1 MIILITDQTV
11 FPDTLASALPTPVP
25 VIHFKSVIEANAHFD
40 STSHKPTHHDL
51 ILVDAR
57 GNTAV
62 VADCRHLCQQAPSH
76 PLPLI
81 AIIDRPTDR
90 DVVFEAGA
98 DDYLLWPLIPAEVQ
112 PRLANYLNY
121 ALYGFDNLLKTI
133 HQMNSGASPHTLNRG
148 VKTLAETF
156 SAAAAWL
163 LLPQPANPVEFELA
177 GQFNLP
183 PLFRR
188 NPQLLIEARQGQLA
202 PFNSVINAPL
212 IIDSTDLAE
221 ADPMEMNGLNHYLI
235 LPLTSDQKLIGVLA
249 LAYHSRPVV
258 SMVEQKKLLILGQN
272 IGTLLDMFHHQE
284 ESQIHAMQNALLVL
298 ITRVVDEQSDLN
310 TTLSS
315 TLELATPLFNASGSH
330 IWLLTG
336 DKQGLEL
343 TASLSRRFSTNTVN
357 YRPKE
362 RGLVG
367 WVVEHSRPLLI
378 PVAVDDPRFDPA
390 VDKIDGVGQYALL
403 AVPLNH
409 RAKPIGVMALHNER
423 KIPFT
428 EQDRILLEGV
438 AALTASVI
446 ANRQLWQEL
455 RNYMDERERLYNQ
468 MTQSERLVTVGRLT
482 ASLSHEI
489 NNPMQAIQGA
499 LNLALEELD
508 RPAELTNYIQMSL
521 NESKHVVQLVS
532 RMRQLYRPQSEKPR
546 LLNINALI
554 QDAAAIGQQELKRKK
569 VDLVIDLDP
578 RLPLTVITG
587 HQLQLVFVNLILNL
601 GEVIGMSGQGVLRLR
616 SRALPEVI
624 QIAFC
629 SEAATLDIDRWIK
642 TLQLEP
648 KQKMAEVNFSTS
660 MSYEIIAAH
669 HGAIYFKQH
678 DQEVSWYI
686 EIPILT
692 PEN

>member
-11 FPDTLASALPTPVP
+11 LLDILARALPTPVP
-25 VIHFKSVIEANAHFD
+25 VIHFESVIEANDYFD
-40 STSHKPTHHDL
+40 SSAQKPARHDIIL
-51 ILVDAR
+51 IDAR
-57 GNTAV
+57 GKAAV
-62 VADCRHLCQQAPSH
+62 VANCRSLCRPTPGH
-76 PLPLI
+76 HLPLI
-81 AIIDRPTDR
+81 AIIDRSADR
-90 DVVFEAGA
+90 DIVFETGA

-112 PRLANYLNY
+112 TRLLSYLNY
-121 ALYGFDNLLKTI
+121 ALYGFDGLLKTI

-148 VKTLAETF
+148 VKTLADTF
-156 SAAAAWL
+156 NAAAAWL
-163 LLPQPANPVEFELA
+163 LLSQSANPVEFELA

-183 PLFRR
+183 PLYRR
-188 NPQLLIEARQGQLA
+188 NPQFLIKASQAQVD
-202 PFNSVINAPL
+202 PFNSALDAPFVV
-212 IIDSTDLAE
+212 DAAVLAE
-221 ADPMEMNGLNHYLI
+221 ADSKETNGLNHYLI
-235 LPLTSDQKLIGVLA
+235 LPLTSDQKLIGLLT
-249 LAYHSRPVV
+249 LAYYSRPMV
-258 SMVEQKKLLILGQN
+258 SPVEQKKLLILGQN
-272 IGTLLDMFHHQE
+272 IGSLLDMFHRQE
-284 ESQIHAMQNALLVL
+284 ESQVHAMQNALLVL

-310 TTLSS
+310 TTLSL

-336 DKQGLEL
+336 DKQGLTL
-343 TASLSRRFSTNTVN
+343 AASLSRRFSTDAVD
-357 YRPKE
+357 YRPKD

-367 WVVEHSRPLLI
+367 WVAEHNQPLLT

-390 VDKIDGVGQYALL
+390 VDKIDGVEQYALL
-403 AVPLNH
+403 AVPLPH
-409 RAKPIGVMALHNER
+409 RSKPLGVMAIHNEK

-428 EQDRILLEGV
+428 EQDRVLLEGV
-438 AALTASVI
+438 AALATSVI
-446 ANRQLWQEL
+446 ANRQLRQEL
-455 RNYMDERERLYNQ
+455 LDYMEERERLYHQ
-468 MTQSERLVTVGRLT
+468 ITQSERLVTVGRLT

-489 NNPMQAIQGA
+489 NNPMQTIQGA
-499 LNLALEELD
+499 LNLALEELHS
-508 RPAELTNYIQMSL
+508 PTELTDYIQMSL
-521 NESKHVVQLVS
+521 KESRHVVQLVS

-554 QDAAAIGQQELKRKK
+554 QDAAAIGRQELKRHK
-569 VDLVIDLDP
+569 VDLATELDP
-578 RLPLTVITG
+578 HLPLTVVIG

-601 GEVIGMSGQGVLRLR
+601 GDVVGMAGKGELRIR
-616 SRALPEVI
+616 SQTLSRVI

-629 SEAATLDIDRWIK
+629 SDIAGLDIERWIK

-678 DQEVSWYI
+678 NQEISWLI

>member
-1 MIILITDQTV
+1 MIILITDQTTL
-11 FPDTLASALPTPVP
+11 PDTLAATLPTPVP
-25 VIHFKSVIEANAHFD
+25 VIHFESVIEANAYFD
-40 STSHKPTHHDL
+40 NSAQKPTRHDI

-57 GNTAV
+57 GNTTV
-62 VADCRHLCQQAPSH
+62 VADCRHLCRQMPAH

-81 AIIDRPTDR
+81 AIIDQAADR
-90 DVVFEAGA
+90 EVVFEAGA

-112 PRLANYLNY
+112 TRLSNYLNY
-121 ALYGFDNLLKTI
+121 ALYGFDGLLKTI

-148 VKTLAETF
+148 VKTLADTF
-156 SAAAAWL
+156 NAAAAWL
-163 LLPQPANPVEFELA
+163 LLPKPANPVEFELA

-183 PLFRR
+183 LLYRR
-188 NPQLLIEARQGQLA
+188 NPQLLIEGNQAHLA
-202 PFNSVINAPL
+202 LSNLTTDAPL
-212 IIDSTDLAE
+212 MVDVVVWGEVDPAE
-221 ADPMEMNGLNHYLI
+221 TNGLSYHLI
-235 LPLTSDQKLIGVLA
+235 LPLTSDQKLIGLLT
-249 LAYHSRPVV
+249 LAYHSRPLI
-258 SMVEQKKLLILGQN
+258 STVEQKKLLILGQN
-272 IGTLLDMFHHQE
+272 IGSLLDMFHRQE
-284 ESQIHAMQNALLVL
+284 ESQVHAMQNALLVL
-298 ITRVVDEQSDLN
+298 ITRVVDEQSDLY

-315 TLELATPLFNASGSH
+315 TLELATPLFNASGSQ

-343 TASLSRRFSTNTVN
+343 AASLSRRFSTDTVN
-357 YRPKE
+357 YRPKD

-367 WVVEHSRPLLI
+367 WVAAHNQSLLT

-390 VDKIDGVGQYALL
+390 VDTIDGGEQYALL

-409 RAKPIGVMALHNER
+409 RAKPIGVIAIHNE
-423 KIPFT
+423 KNIPFT

-446 ANRQLWQEL
+446 ANRQLWQE
-455 RNYMDERERLYNQ
+455 RRDYMEERERLYSQ
-468 MTQSERLVTVGRLT
+468 MTQTERLVTVGRLT

-521 NESKHVVQLVS
+521 NESRQVVQLVS

-554 QDAAAIGQQELKRKK
+554 QDAVAIGRQELKRKK
-569 VDLVIDLDP
+569 VDLVIDLEA
-578 RLPLTVITG
+578 RLPLTVAVG
-587 HQLQLVFVNLILNL
+587 HQLQLVFVNLMLNL
-601 GEVIGMSGQGVLRLR
+601 GDVIGMAGQGVLRIR
-616 SRALPEVI
+616 SRALPKVI

-629 SEAATLDIDRWIK
+629 SDAAALDIERWHK

-648 KQKMAEVNFSTS
+648 QQKMAEVNFGTA
-660 MSYEIIAAH
+660 MSHEIIAAH
-669 HGAIYFKQH
+669 HGAICFKQH
-678 DQEVSWYI
+678 DQEVSWLI
-686 EIPILT
+686 EIPIST
-692 PEN
+692 SEN